1 MIEIL
6 HPGWLSLIVDEGRYG
21 YADSGVPSSS
31 ALDALAYRMLNIL
44 LKNPSGTPAIEVMGH
59 GFSLRIDTD
68 VTCAITGARV
78 ETALN
83 GEPLEPWTS
92 FYAQKGSI
100 LKVKTILEGFRYYV
114 GFSGRMDAEWVI
126 NSFSTNLECRFGG
139 FKGRPFVK
147 GDRVRI
153 TGPRMEKPDTIHEK
167 NIPRMKPPHVLRFVE
182 GPEMEYFSRES
193 LRRLFEKKA
202 FSWYNVFSKSNRTGI
217 RLEGEP
223 LAFKEGVEKSI
234 ISEGIL
240 PGTIQIPGD
249 GLPIIMLHERTIGG
263 YARLGVVIRADR
275 DLLAHLKPGDKVTL
289 EMVEPKEAEQL
300 WDKKAQLYD
309 THTKTLQEV
318 VQ

>member
-1 MIEIL
+1 MIEII

-21 YADSGVPSSS
+21 HADSGVPPSA
-31 ALDALAYRMLNIL
+31 ALDSFAYKMLNVL
-44 LKNPSGTPAIEVMGH
+44 LKNPAGTPAIEVMGKD
-59 GFSLRIDTD
+59 FSLQIHAD
-68 VTCAITGARV
+68 VTCALTGARV
-78 ETALN
+78 EATLN

-92 FYAQKGSI
+92 FCAQKGSI
-100 LKVKTILEGFRYYV
+100 LKVKAILEGFRYYV
-114 GFSGRMDAEWVI
+114 GFSGKMDAEWAI

-153 TGPRMEKPDTIHEK
+153 TGPRMEKSNTIHEK
-167 NIPRMKPPHVLRFVE
+167 NIPGMKPPHVLRFVE
-182 GPEMEYFSRES
+182 GPEMKCFSRES
-193 LRRLFEKKA
+193 LGRLFEKEA
-202 FSWYNVFSKSNRTGI
+202 SSWYNVSSKSNRTGI

-234 ISEGIL
+234 VSEGIL

-263 YARLGVVIRADR
+263 YARLGVISRADR
-275 DLLAHLKPGDKVTL
+275 DLLAHLKPGDKVTF

-300 WDKKAQLYD
+300 WNKKAQLYD
-309 THTKTLQEV
+309 AHTKTLQEV